1 MTNGDYYMA
10 FACFQN
16 EKRDERGH
24 EDGAASVDNDESE
37 AEKQPRS
44 GLCAINS
51 LSLLNLTNTTF
62 FEMYLQVGKLGV
74 RTKRRKSAVVTLQQR

>member
-1 MTNGDYYMA
+1 MHFA
-10 FACFQN
+10 FFQN
-16 EKRDERGH
+16 EKRNERGH
-24 EDGAASVDNDESE
+24 EDGASVDDEESE

-62 FEMYLQVGKLGV
+62 FEMYLQVGKS
-74 RTKRRKSAVVTLQQR
+74 TSANLIAVSKT